1 MLCAFEKTIAEF
13 ATTSRLFGP
22 AERILLAV
30 SGGVDSVAM
39 AGALVKLTKGGII
52 TAQFVIGHV
61 NHNLRGRAG
70 DKDQQFV
77 AALAKRLGLRI
88 ITRSVDVRRYAA
100 ENKLS
105 IETAARNLR
114 TGALANI
121 ATETGSKTIAT
132 AHHKNDNAE
141 TIVHRLLRGTGLRG
155 VGGIWPKRD
164 FPAGVTVVRPL

>member
-13 ATTSRLFGP
+13 ATTSNLFGP

-39 AGALVKLTKGGII
+39 AGALVRLSGAGVI

-61 NHNLRGRAG
+61 NHNLRGPAA

-77 AALAKRLGLRI
+77 TQLAHRLGLGI
-88 ITRSVDVRRYAA
+88 ITRSVDVRRYAN

-114 TGALANI
+114 TGALAEV
-121 ATETGSKTIAT
+121 AKETGSKTIAT
-132 AHHKNDNAE
+132 AHHKTITQKPSSIVCSAGPAFAVWAE
-141 TIVHRLLRGTGLRG
+141 SGQK
-155 VGGIWPKRD
+155 GI
-164 FPAGVTVVRPL
+164 FPPALHS